1 MSFKVKDLAMS
12 VGAIGAADDPC
23 TTQTR
28 PTTTGGCMAASAWFP
43 EAARGSNLVALR
55 AQLRKAVARS

>member
-12 VGAIGAADDPC
+12 VGGVGLADDPC

-28 PTTTGGCMAASAWFP
+28 PTTSGCVGGSLFP
-43 EAARGSNLVALR
+43 HEERRRSNLSLLR
-55 AQLRKAVARS
+55 AQLRRSVARG